1 MDFTATWCSPCREL
15 EEITF
20 HHPEIV
26 KKTAQEFVMV
36 KVDLTQKGDPQH
48 ARLLQQYNV
57 KGVPTVVFLDDQGR
71 EITGLR
77 LVDYL
82 PPDRFLLRMVQAK
95 KSKS

>member
-1 MDFTATWCSPCREL
+1 
-15 EEITF
+15 
-20 HHPEIV
+20 
-26 KKTAQEFVMV
+26 MV

-48 ARLLQQYNV
+48 ARLLQQYNI
-57 KGVPTVVFLDDQGR
+57 KGVPTVVFLDAQGR

-95 KSKS
+95 KSEP